1 MSDFCEIHKPEYFC
15 STNLNSKINS
25 YNRLAKRIL
34 WQLGVPSIN
43 VEIARDALYEN
54 ISIAADYFTTYA
66 GQTDEYLIFSSDLYE
81 RHKGIRLDHL
91 FSVRDTIATKT
102 NTNYSNNLYNNQ
114 TGQYYNIEIKNP
126 SGKEYIGINELSSFD
141 ISSKNE
147 LYNASSDRYYNLK
160 VRGTKGKEYLGIN
173 QLDGLSS
180 YDNKLYNPD
189 TQQYYNIIVD
199 GQSGKEH
206 LDIYSTGYNNIQ
218 NTDNTKLKLRD
229 PSISDTTFNANIK
242 TPEYVYVCTKYIPF
256 DYIGHIS
263 QLSSYYK
270 EGIHEGEIVP
280 NNVYNILVNPNT
292 GGSLVFETYFEQSYK
307 NNFSIKG
314 ISNKPLEQYNNAF
327 DYDIMDYRKVNAIV
341 DLNMG
346 ESTGINTLFTIEQ
359 TLAQQTY
366 FSYAMGNYGFDLISW
381 YVLKDWLDT
390 RQKLLSVDPTY
401 TFNNRTQMLTLF
413 PEPSNTKYWAV
424 LHCLVER
431 PLKDILKEMW
441 VQRYALA
448 LTKIEIAH
456 IRGRFGNLSL
466 FGGGSLN
473 YSDLMSQ
480 GVKEKEDLERDLLE
494 GATPGLGSM
503 RPAQFFIG

>member
-15 STNLNSKINS
+15 STNLNSKIDS

-43 VEIARDALYEN
+43 VEIARDAIYEN
-54 ISIAADYFTTYA
+54 ISIAAEYFTTYA
-66 GQTDEYLIFSSDLYE
+66 GQTDEYLVFSSDLYE

-91 FSVRDTIATKT
+91 FSVRDTIST
-102 NTNYSNNLYNNQ
+102 NISSNYSNNLYNPN
-114 TGQYYNIEIKNP
+114 TKQYYNLGIKNQ
-126 SGKEYIGINELSSFD
+126 SGKETITINTLSSINTD
-141 ISSKNE
+141 VKNE
-147 LYNASSDRYYNLK
+147 MFNPDTQQYYNLE
-160 VRGTKGKEYLGIN
+160 VRGNLGEESLNIN
-173 QLDGLSS
+173 QLNNISA

-189 TQQYYNIIVD
+189 TQQYYNLTID
-199 GQSGKEH
+199 GLSGEEYIN
-206 LDIYSTGYNNIQ
+206 LYSTGDINVQDNKSKSIIRD
-218 NTDNTKLKLRD
+218 TD
-229 PSISDTTFNANIK
+229 ISDTSFNADIK
-242 TPEYVYVCTKYIPF
+242 TPEYVYVCIKNIPF
-256 DYIGHIS
+256 DYISHIS
-263 QLSSYYK
+263 TLSGYYK
-270 EGIHEGEIVP
+270 EGINEGQIIP

-292 GGSLVFETYFEQSYK
+292 GGSLVFETYFEQSYRG
-307 NNFSIKG
+307 NFSIKG
-314 ISNKPLEQYNNAF
+314 VSNKPIEQYNNSF
-327 DYDIMDYRKVNAIV
+327 DYDIMDYRKVNAVV

-346 ESTGINTLFTIEQ
+346 ESSGINTLFTIEQ

-390 RQKLLSVDPTY
+390 RQKLLSIDPTY